1 MIENRVCPVCSNKI
15 KFSYVTP
22 EQTFVIVDG
31 VIKRDDAW
39 HGPVHDNPYFHFY
52 CSNDKEHDLD
62 ESEVLD
68 KWCEDI
74 EDDFRAKDLSA

>member
-1 MIENRVCPVCSNKI
+1 MINNMYCPLCSSEI

-22 EQTFVIVDG
+22 EQSFVIVDG

-39 HGPVHDNPYFHFY
+39 HGPEYDNPHFHFY

-62 ESEVLD
+62 YGPELD

-74 EDDFRAKDLSA
+74 ENEYRQNLLA